1 MRYELKIGLRYL
13 FSRKRKKFISFMS
26 LISIAGVAVGV
37 ASLITVL
44 AVMDG
49 FGYELRSRI
58 VGQSPH
64 ILIEKEGGIDRGS
77 YQDISKKIASIKS
90 VKGDYPFIWGQGV
103 LRFRSRTHGVAIKSI
118 DTKNKTDLSK
128 IKKNLY
134 TGELTLVDSN
144 IILGKELSIALGAF
158 IGDEIEV
165 VTSLM
170 AKPRKFKVSGI
181 FNSGMYEYDLN
192 LAYIGLDNASTLFKT
207 RGIATGIG
215 VELDRIDAAAH
226 VKKLIRKRL
235 PGEYYVRTWMDLNRN
250 LFAALKL
257 EKIAMFVIL
266 ILIVI
271 VAALNIISTLTVMVT
286 EKTKDIGILKSI
298 GATQNMIMIIFS
310 TQGLVIG
317 FLGAAIGLLGGLGLS
332 SVLGYFR
339 FPILPETIYYGI
351 NYLPVRVNI
360 GDSFIIMASALLIS
374 FVASLYPAYQASRLE
389 PVDAL
394 RYE

>member
-1 MRYELKIGLRYL
+1 MRYELTIGLRYL

-134 TGELTLVDSN
+134 AGQLKLIDSN

-170 AKPRKFKVSGI
+170 SKPRKFKVSGI

-192 LAYIGLDNASTLFKT
+192 LAYISLDNASSLFKT
-207 RGIATGIG
+207 EGIVTGIG

-317 FLGAAIGLLGGLGLS
+317 FLGAVTGLLGGLGLS
-332 SVLGYFR
+332 FVLGYFR

-389 PVDAL
+389 VVDAL